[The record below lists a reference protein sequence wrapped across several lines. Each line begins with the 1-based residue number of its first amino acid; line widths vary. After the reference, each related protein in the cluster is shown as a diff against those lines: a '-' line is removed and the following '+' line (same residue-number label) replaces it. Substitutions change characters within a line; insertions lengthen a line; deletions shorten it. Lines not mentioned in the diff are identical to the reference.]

1 MTPST
6 QSQDIRLQEFI
17 AELNDF
23 AQHAEKTLET
33 APADSNSQKECFRV
47 FSVQMIAIRGTA
59 LQLALPQVAEFA
71 GWGEEI
77 AQRARETESRALVR
91 KSVASLWDALTTVKF
106 LLENPKHESTDEQM
120 ILRTRLK
127 ATLKSLGGAKP
138 KVDASEI
145 EALLKQRR

>member
-1 MTPST
+1 MNAMTPSND
-6 QSQDIRLQEFI
+6 SKIREFI
-17 AELNDF
+17 DELSDF
-23 AQHAEKTLET
+23 ASHAEKTLET
-33 APADSNSQKECFRV
+33 APADADSQKECFRV

-59 LQLALPQVAEFA
+59 LQLSLPQVAEFA

-106 LLENPKHESTDEQM
+106 LLENPKHESSEEQT
-120 ILRTRLK
+120 ILRTRLQ